1 MGLMK
6 IITSVTPRV
15 QLDQDHDDHHT
26 GLHPGE
32 DQGVWGRLGELE
44 GGAHQHPWK
53 YQVVHSGQQ
62 HFIMMIYVREDEDVL
77 F

>member
-1 MGLMK
+1 MGVMK

-32 DQGVWGRLGELE
+32 DQGVRGRLGELE

-53 YQVVHSGQQ
+53 YQVVHSRQQ

>member
-1 MGLMK
+1 MK

-15 QLDQDHDDHHT
+15 QLDHDDHHT

-32 DQGVWGRLGELE
+32 DQGVRGRLGELE